1 MELLDYIGYSFN
13 DVLPILK
20 SSGILYK
27 LLEVKN
33 TKDIRTGEDLRI
45 INIKMEKEPLIYVA
59 YF

>member
-1 MELLDYIGYSFN
+1 MELLDYIGYSLN

-20 SSGILYK
+20 SSGIEYK

-33 TKDIRTGEDLRI
+33 TKDIRIGEDLRI